1 VADHVIHYGMI
12 VLDDA
17 PVILRV
23 RGQPMVFGSPD
34 QTLEYAKLH
43 GIMRWMVYGRPDGW
57 WPVYTLAG
65 PVNPLPEPPPRVDL
79 RLTRH
84 HERRD
89 TAPSHSAIE
98 TQPRH
103 PLCRLHQIFW

>member
-1 VADHVIHYGMI
+1 VAEHVIHYGMI

-84 HERRD
+84 HERR
-89 TAPSHSAIE
+89 A
-98 TQPRH
+98 
-103 PLCRLHQIFW
+103 